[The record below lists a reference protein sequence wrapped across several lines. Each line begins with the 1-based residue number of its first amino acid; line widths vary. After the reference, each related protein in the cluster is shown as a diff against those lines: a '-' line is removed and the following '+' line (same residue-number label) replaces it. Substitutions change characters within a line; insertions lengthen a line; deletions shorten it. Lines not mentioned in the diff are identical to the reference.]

1 MSFPWL
7 QNMKLLVLILL
18 LNYASAEAEAEAEA
32 NAEAEADPHHR
43 TAAYGQ
49 VKKPAVKIA
58 NPKLIHTSH
67 VIQNQKGAFQVWL
80 VKGQA
85 KGTAE
90 GKHQRSIVKTRTDT
104 LARIKQ
110 QKIQE
115 VERSSSSISN
125 SLDSLSAPS
134 QTFSQH
140 HPPPGSGLLPLA
152 ATHIFHFQSIIP
164 CYFRS

>member
-1 MSFPWL
+1 
-7 QNMKLLVLILL
+7 MKLLVLILL
-18 LNYASAEAEAEAEA
+18 LNYASADAEAEAEA
-32 NAEAEADPHHR
+32 NAEAKADPNHR
-43 TAAYGQ
+43 TAPSGQ

-90 GKHQRSIVKTRTDT
+90 GKHQKTRSQGRTHT

-110 QKIQE
+110 RKIQE

-134 QTFSQH
+134 QTFSHQH
-140 HPPPGSGLLPLA
+140 PSPGPGLTPSA
-152 ATHIFHFQSIIP
+152 ATRIFHCHSKIP
-164 CYFRS
+164 LLNAS